1 MSIAFYFLI
10 PLKFLLLFWS
20 SEINLPVAHAVFNSA
35 LLDFLVDLIPFILL
49 LIYGRKLLRS
59 EWQKI
64 ASLKKYFVN
73 VVLGYLVI
81 EIIVYATWSFF
92 PSPVVGEKIINYATP
107 SIILFSTS
115 GLMAA
120 CVEEIGFRY
129 LFLRDF
135 SGRFKDWILLLTSSF
150 IFGFLHIFLSHSFLG
165 TIPYMLIGLVLGL
178 QYVYHKNIWYSM
190 GTHLLNNF
198 MIGTLP
204 AIVVYLIHH

>member
-1 MSIAFYFLI
+1 MSITFYFLI
-10 PLKFLLLFWS
+10 PLKFLLLFWLT
-20 SEINLPVAHAVFNSA
+20 EINFPVNHVIITLFSLN
-35 LLDFLVDLIPFILL
+35 FLADLIPFIVL

-64 ASLKKYFVN
+64 TSLKKYFVS
-73 VVLGYLVI
+73 VILGYLAI
-81 EIIVYATWSFF
+81 ELIVYLIVPLF
-92 PSPVVGEKIINYATP
+92 PDPVAGETTINYATP

-135 SGRFKDWILLLTSSF
+135 YGRFKDWILLLTSSF

-198 MIGTLP
+198 MAGTLP
-204 AIVVYLIHH
+204 AIIVYLMHH